1 MNEYAWI
8 TLVLW
13 LGCLILS
20 QFMKSSPSNRGA
32 FMGFSSVIGFA
43 LVLEMLKLQYTTIG
57 LVMIF
62 INLYILYEAVT
73 NW

>member
-13 LGCLILS
+13 FGFLILS
-20 QFMKSSPSNRGA
+20 QFMRSSKSNQGA
-32 FMGFSSVIGFA
+32 MLAFAAVIGFA
-43 LVLEMLKLQYTTIG
+43 LVIEMLSLQYTVVG
-57 LVMIF
+57 LVLIGF
-62 INLYILYEAVT
+62 NLYILYQGIM

>member
-13 LGCLILS
+13 LGILILS
-20 QFMKSSPSNRGA
+20 QFMRSSKSNQGA
-32 FMGFSSVIGFA
+32 LMAFASVIGFA
-43 LVLEMLKLQYTTIG
+43 FVLEMLKQQYTIIA
-57 LVMIF
+57 LVLIF
-62 INLYILYEAVT
+62 MNLYILYEAVL

>member
-8 TLVLW
+8 TIALW

-20 QFMKSSPSNRGA
+20 QFLKSSKTNQGA
-32 FMGFSSVIGFA
+32 LMAFSSVIGFA
-43 LVLEMLKLQYTTIG
+43 LVIEMLKLQYTLVG
-57 LVMIF
+57 LVLIF
-62 INLYILYEAVT
+62 LNLYILYEALI